1 MFFLKR
7 VGLRSAFII
16 LILLTVIIF
25 SVYSFINEY
34 IELSSFAILSVAAI
48 VFGIMNVIERANN
61 IKKEKEL
68 DFKKAEQS
76 IQRKDWRA
84 AISFFD
90 RILEL
95 YPTELK
101 ALMGKGYCQRQRV
114 DFEGAV
120 KTYRRAIEID
130 PKNVD
135 AHFMMGLCYFM
146 GKLYDDAMK
155 TFKKT
160 IEIDPNYTEAFLFIG
175 DLHRIWDNN
184 REAGEYY
191 IRYLE
196 KCEDENIRMTVLEKL
211 ESLKQVE
218 VQTVPLKDLQND
230 EPPII
235 LNDIRQQRA
244 GLFDV

>member
-7 VGLRSAFII
+7 VGLRSA
-16 LILLTVIIF
+16 LILLILLIVIIF
-25 SVYSFINEY
+25 SVYSFINQY
-34 IELSSFAILSVAAI
+34 IEMSSFAILSIAAV
-48 VFGIMNVIERANN
+48 VFGIMNVFERSSN

-68 DFKKAEQS
+68 DFKKAEQA
-76 IQRKDWRA
+76 IQRKDWRS

-90 RILEL
+90 KILEM
-95 YPTELK
+95 YPGEVK
-101 ALMGKGYCQRQRV
+101 AMMGKGYCQRQRV
-114 DFEGAV
+114 DFEGATA
-120 KTYRRAIEID
+120 TYRKIINTD

-135 AHFMMGLCYFM
+135 AHFMMGICYFM

-155 TFKKT
+155 TFRKT

-191 IRYLE
+191 VKYLE

-211 ESLKQVE
+211 ESLRQVE
-218 VQTVPLKDLQND
+218 VQTVPLNDLQID
-230 EPPII
+230 EAPVI
-235 LNDIRQQRA
+235 LKEIREQRA
-244 GLFDV
+244 GL

>member
-16 LILLTVIIF
+16 LILLSVIIF
-25 SVYSFINEY
+25 SIYSFINEY
-34 IELSSFAILSVAAI
+34 IELTSFAILSLAAI
-48 VFGIMNVIERANN
+48 VFGILNVIERSNN
-61 IKKEKEL
+61 IKKEKEQ

-90 RILEL
+90 KILEM
-95 YPTELK
+95 YPGETK

-120 KTYRRAIEID
+120 KTYKQAIDKE

-135 AHFMMGLCYFM
+135 AHFMMGICYFM
-146 GKLYDDAMK
+146 GKFYDDAMK

-160 IEIDPNYTEAFLFIG
+160 IEVDPNYTEAFLFIG

-191 IRYLE
+191 LKYLE

-211 ESLKQVE
+211 ESLRQIE
-218 VQTVPLKDLQND
+218 VRTVPLDNLQIN
-230 EPPII
+230 EPP
-235 LNDIRQQRA
+235 LMLKEIREQRA
-244 GLFDV
+244 GS